1 MKFCIAAKTTPLLGS
16 DVRLVISKFEEV
28 VSIVMFLK
36 ELVESFGISVKTFNE
51 AGLHTPIIRLSS
63 TGIP

>member
-1 MKFCIAAKTTPLLGS
+1 MLGS